1 MKVLHDQLTSI
12 SERYYENI
20 EMPLTKMT
28 SRLDNEIKTAR
39 VELQKLS
46 ENRGFMKM
54 IQNLEEIMQRYI
66 TEKTNTQIVGKEL
79 ADYVQKSKYLVEIA
93 QKIYHEESER

>member
-1 MKVLHDQLTSI
+1 
-12 SERYYENI
+12 
-20 EMPLTKMT
+20 MT
-28 SRLDNEIKTAR
+28 TRLDGEIKTAR

-66 TEKTNTQIVGKEL
+66 TQKTNTQIVGKQL
-79 ADYVQKSKYLVEIA
+79 GDYVQKSKYLVELA
-93 QKIYHEESER
+93 QQIYTEQSEKQIYGRQIEK

>member
-1 MKVLHDQLTSI
+1 
-12 SERYYENI
+12 
-20 EMPLTKMT
+20 MPLTKMT
-28 SRLDNEIKTAR
+28 TRLDGEIKTAR

-66 TEKTNTQIVGKEL
+66 T
-79 ADYVQKSKYLVEIA
+79 
-93 QKIYHEESER
+93 